1 MGSKEPIPKENLF
14 INGYNIIELIYQF
27 LLVLIQAET
36 KILQLYKNLEN
47 FVTKERPLGGFE
59 RSKSHFGQQ
68 LPLFSVRH
76 AKGQREF

>member
-1 MGSKEPIPKENLF
+1 MGSKEPIQRMILLQWLK
-14 INGYNIIELIYQF
+14 YQISA

-36 KILQLYKNLEN
+36 KILQLHKNFTN

-68 LPLFSVRH
+68 ITFFSVRPD
-76 AKGQREF
+76 KGHSMLE